1 MTVHGA
7 AYYSKGDVR
16 VTDVSDSIPVPGPG
30 EVVLQVAYVGLCG
43 TDLHL
48 VHGNMDHRVSPP
60 QVFGHEM
67 SGIVEAVGADVDSC
81 AAGDRVV
88 VRPLVSCGQ
97 CPACLAGHSHICQ
110 KLTFVG
116 IDSPGALQERWL
128 VPADLVHRISAA
140 VPLPHA
146 ALVEPLAV
154 ACHDARIGEVRPGER
169 VVIIGA
175 GPIGL
180 LIAVVVRALGAEP
193 LLIDIIEGRLAKA
206 QSLGFIAIQADKAP
220 AHVDDWTAGAGAD
233 VVFEV
238 TGSEA
243 GAAAATTLPRV
254 RGRIVIVGIHPAPR
268 PFDLQRVFW
277 RELVIRGARVYERED
292 YSKAIRMLEDG
303 LVPAEAIITSVR
315 PLSGVMD
322 SLAELEAGL
331 GVKAL
336 IDVGG
341 GLQ

>member
-7 AYYSKGDVR
+7 AYFSKGDVR

-60 QVFGHEM
+60 QVFGHEV
-67 SGIVEAVGADVDSC
+67 SGIVGAVGPEVDSC
-81 AAGDRVV
+81 APGDRVV
-88 VRPLVSCGQ
+88 VRPLVSCGE

-110 KLTFVG
+110 RLTFVG
-116 IDSPGALQERWL
+116 IDSAGALQEHWL

-140 VPLPHA
+140 VPLQHA

-154 ACHDARIGEVRPGER
+154 ACHDARIGEVRPGEK
-169 VVIIGA
+169 VVVIGA

-193 LLIDIIEGRLAKA
+193 LLVDIVEGRLAKA
-206 QSLGFIAIQADKAP
+206 ESLGFVAIKAERAA
-220 AHVDDWTAGAGAD
+220 AHVEDWTAGAGAD

-254 RGRIVIVGIHPAPR
+254 RGRIVIVGIHPVPR

-277 RELVIRGARVYERED
+277 RELVIRGARVYERAD
-292 YSKAIRMLEDG
+292 YQKAIRMLEDG

-341 GLQ
+341 GLT

>member
-1 MTVHGA
+1 MTVQRA
-7 AYYSKGDVR
+7 AYYAHGDVR
-16 VTDVSDSIPVPGPG
+16 IEGASDEVPVPGEG
-30 EVVLQVAYVGLCG
+30 DVVLRVAFVGLCG

-60 QVFGHEM
+60 QAFGHEM
-67 SGIVEAVGADVDSC
+67 SGVVESIGAGVEAC
-81 AAGDRVV
+81 APGDRVV
-88 VRPLVSCGQ
+88 VRPLISCGD
-97 CPACLAGHSHICQ
+97 CPACLAGNSHICQ
-110 KLTFVG
+110 HLTFVG
-116 IDSPGALQERWL
+116 IDSPGALQEYWT
-128 VPADLVHRISAA
+128 VPAGLIHCVSAS
-140 VPLPHA
+140 VPLQHA

-154 ACHDARIGEVRPGER
+154 ACHDARRGDVREGEKVA
-169 VVIIGA
+169 ILGA

-180 LIAVVVRALGAEP
+180 LIALAVRASGAEAV
-193 LLIDIIEGRLAKA
+193 LIDIVEGRRMKA
-206 QSLGFIAIQADKAP
+206 ASLGFTSVGAEAAAD
-220 AHVDDWTAGAGAD
+220 HVEQWTGGAGAD

-243 GAAAATTLPRV
+243 GAAMATTLPRV

-277 RELVIRGARVYERED
+277 RELEIKGARVYEEAD
-292 YSKAIRMLEDG
+292 YSEAIRMLEEG
-303 LVPAEAIITSVR
+303 LIPADEIITSVR
-315 PLSGVMD
+315 PLAGVME
-322 SLAELEAGL
+322 SLIELEAGL

>member
-1 MTVHGA
+1 MTVLGA

-16 VTDVSDSIPVPGPG
+16 VVDVSTAVPAPGPG

-67 SGIVEAVGADVDSC
+67 SGIVDAVGADVDSC
-81 AAGDRVV
+81 AVGDRVV
-88 VRPLVSCGQ
+88 VRPLVSCGK
-97 CPACLAGHSHICQ
+97 CPACLAGNSHICQ
-110 KLTFVG
+110 RLTFVG
-116 IDSPGALQERWL
+116 IDSAGALQQHWR
-128 VPADLVHRISAA
+128 VPAELVHRISAA
-140 VPLPHA
+140 VPLRHA

-154 ACHDARIGEVRPGER
+154 ACHDARIGEVRPGEK
-169 VVIIGA
+169 VVVIGA
-175 GPIGL
+175 GSIGL
-180 LIAVVVRALGAEP
+180 LIAIVVRALGAQP
-193 LLIDIIEGRLAKA
+193 LLVDIVEGRLAKA
-206 QSLGFIAIQADKAP
+206 RSLGFIAIQAGTAA
-220 AHVDDWTAGAGAD
+220 AHVDEWTAGAGAD

-254 RGRIVIVGIHPAPR
+254 RGRIIIVGIHPAPR

-277 RELVIRGARVYERED
+277 RELVIRGARVYEQAD
-292 YSKAIRMLEDG
+292 YVKAIRMLEDG
-303 LVPAEAIITSVR
+303 LVPAEQIITSVR
-315 PLSGVMD
+315 PLSAVME
-322 SLAELEAGL
+322 SLAELEAGT

>member
-1 MTVHGA
+1 MTVRGA
-7 AYYSKGDVR
+7 AYYSKSDVR
-16 VTDVSDSIPVPGPG
+16 VTEVADRTPTPGPG

-48 VHGNMDHRVSPP
+48 VHGNMDHRVSAP

-67 SGIVEAVGADVDSC
+67 SGVVAAIGAGVDSC
-81 AAGDRVV
+81 APGDRVV

-97 CPACLAGHSHICQ
+97 CPACIAGHAHICQ
-110 KLTFVG
+110 HLTFVG
-116 IDSPGALQERWL
+116 IDSAGALQEYWA
-128 VPADLVHRISAA
+128 VPADLVHQISAA
-140 VPLPHA
+140 VPLQHA

-154 ACHDARIGEVRPGER
+154 ACHDVRIGDVQSGEK
-169 VVIIGA
+169 VVILGA

-180 LIAVVVRALGAEP
+180 LIAIVARAAGAEP
-193 LLIDIIEGRLAKA
+193 LLVDIVEGRRVKA
-206 QSLGFIAIQADKAP
+206 ESLGFTAIDAAGAA
-220 AHVDDWTAGAGAD
+220 AHVEEWTGGAGAD
-233 VVFEV
+233 IVFEV

-277 RELVIRGARVYERED
+277 RELVIRGARVYERQD
-292 YSKAIRMLEDG
+292 YGKAIVMLEDG
-303 LVPAEAIITSVR
+303 LVPAEEIITSVR
-315 PLSGVMD
+315 PLSEVME
-322 SLAELEAGL
+322 SLGELEAGR

-341 GLQ
+341 GMQ

>member
-1 MTVHGA
+1 MNVQGA
-7 AYYSKGDVR
+7 AYFSKGDVR
-16 VTDVSDSIPVPGPG
+16 MIDVSDCAPEPGPG
-30 EVVLQVAYVGLCG
+30 EVLLQVAYVGLCG

-48 VHGNMDHRVSPP
+48 VHGSMDHRVSPP

-67 SGIVEAVGADVDSC
+67 SGIVAAVAPDVVDF
-81 AAGDRVV
+81 AQGDRVV
-88 VRPLVSCGQ
+88 VRPLVSCGE
-97 CPACLAGHSHICQ
+97 CPACLAGHSHVCQ
-110 KLTFVG
+110 RLTFVG
-116 IDSPGALQERWL
+116 IDSPGALQQQWL
-128 VPADLVHRISAA
+128 VPAGLLHRISAD
-140 VPLPHA
+140 VPLHHA

-193 LLIDIIEGRLAKA
+193 LLVDIVEGRLAKA
-206 QSLGFIAIQADKAP
+206 ESLGFIAIHAEAAA
-220 AHVDDWTAGAGAD
+220 AHVEEWTTGAGAD

-292 YSKAIRMLEDG
+292 YERAIRMLEDG
-303 LVPAEAIITSVR
+303 IVPAAEVITSIR
-315 PLSGVMD
+315 PLAAIME
-322 SLAELEAGL
+322 SLAELEAGQ

-341 GLQ
+341 GLK